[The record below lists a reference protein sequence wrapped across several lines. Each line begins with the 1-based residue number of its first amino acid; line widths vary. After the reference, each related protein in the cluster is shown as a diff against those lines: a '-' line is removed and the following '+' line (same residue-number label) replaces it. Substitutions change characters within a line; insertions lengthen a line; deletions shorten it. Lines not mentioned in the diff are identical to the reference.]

1 MKNLI
6 VYYSKYGAGEK
17 CVEIMKSAISGET
30 TAVNLRD
37 GKAPE
42 LDSFDRIIIGSNI
55 HAGRINKKVRTL
67 CFNSADAILEKE
79 FALFLCCLTPEE
91 EAQDL
96 FEKNFPPVLA
106 EKAGARAVLG
116 GALFFEK
123 MNPVERFILKK
134 IAGSDQNIDKID
146 PQQIERFVSGIE
158 A

>member
-6 VYYSKYGAGEK
+6 VYFSKYGAAEK

-42 LDSFDRIIIGSNI
+42 LDGFDRIIIGSNI

-67 CFNSADAILEKE
+67 SFNSADVIQEKK
-79 FALFLCCLTPEE
+79 FALFLCCLTPEAK
-91 EAQDL
+91 AQDL
-96 FEKNFPPVLA
+96 FDKNFPPVLV
-106 EKAGARAVLG
+106 EKARARAVLG
-116 GALFFEK
+116 GALVFEK
-123 MNPVERFILKK
+123 MNSVERFILKK

-146 PQQIERFVSGIE
+146 PQQIERFIGGFE

>member
-6 VYYSKYGAGEK
+6 VFYSKYGAGEK

-37 GKAPE
+37 GQAPE
-42 LDSFDRIIIGSNI
+42 LDGFDRIIIGSSI

-67 CFNSADAILEKE
+67 CFNSADAVRAKE

-96 FEKNFPPVLA
+96 FEKNFPPLLV
-106 EKAGARAVLG
+106 EKAVARAVLG
-116 GALFFEK
+116 GALFFDK

-146 PQQIERFVSGIE
+146 PQQIKRFVSEIE